1 VAVFEPASG
10 GKRGCGR
17 QFCPVCDQE
26 MNHRD
31 ERKWFESSSGWG
43 QIFLRDFGHGRFGA
57 ADLDYLLE
65 RRGIGP
71 SGKPLVMLFEHK
83 EPRAKLEFSQRTILR
98 RLAVVIH
105 TTVLAGELDPQ
116 SGVFTVRGH
125 IGGKKSWPRETFFD
139 GEQVIERMLPR
150 ESDQAKESWTVGG
163 QDALFRWID
172 ARLGFTPD
180 DRRWRGDS

>member
-1 VAVFEPASG
+1 
-10 GKRGCGR
+10 
-17 QFCPVCDQE
+17 

-31 ERKWFESSSGWG
+31 HRKPWESSSGWG
-43 QIFLRDFGHGRFGA
+43 QIFLRDFGHGRFGG

-71 SGKPLVMLFEHK
+71 SGRPLMMLFEHK
-83 EPRAKLEFSQRTILR
+83 EPRAKIEFSQRTILR
-98 RLAVVIH
+98 RLARVIH
-105 TTVLAGELDPQ
+105 VAVLAGELDPQ

-125 IGGKKSWPRETFFD
+125 IDRRPAGRRETFFD
-139 GEQVIERMLPR
+139 GEQEIERMLPR
-150 ESDQAKESWTVGG
+150 ESDLAKESWTVAG

-172 ARLGFTPD
+172 TRLGFTPD